1 MIKINTKTRKSASIT
16 GCTSA
21 QPAVAATRK
30 RTSVK
35 TASLTADK
43 LTGSKPK
50 RHDNEPSWY
59 CPACKEDRVDDMR
72 QCPNCGVWYH
82 EVCVGLTPADKIFYC
97 SGDCLK
103 KKMKKADQ

>member
-1 MIKINTKTRKSASIT
+1 MIKINTNTPKSASVT

-43 LTGSKPK
+43 LTESKPK
-50 RHDNEPSWY
+50 RHDNKRSWY
-59 CPACKEDRVDDMR
+59 CPACKEDRVDNMR
-72 QCPNCGVWYH
+72 RCLTCGVWYH
-82 EVCVGLTPADKIFYC
+82 ELCVGLTPADKIFHC

-103 KKMKKADQ
+103 KNLKKAD